1 MQYRE
6 FIDFLKMTRESF
18 FIEVEGRPATI
29 NSFISD
35 YNSKYSPPISMDT
48 DGVCCL
54 NDTVDKWGVELR
66 IYLNSTD
73 GMPEYWLS
81 KAYPIS
87 HYRADEYTYRIDNN
101 KLIRELFNNGFHI
114 GENWLN

>member
-1 MQYRE
+1 MQYIE
-6 FIDFLKMTRESF
+6 FIDFLEMTRESF

-54 NDTVDKWGVELR
+54 TDTVDKWGVELR
-66 IYLNSTD
+66 IYLIVLMGCQDTGLVKRIQSRIIVQMNILI
-73 GMPEYWLS
+73 ELII
-81 KAYPIS
+81 IS
-87 HYRADEYTYRIDNN
+87 
-101 KLIRELFNNGFHI
+101 LL
-114 GENWLN
+114 ENFLTMDFI